1 MHTHVSSVAKIRTR
15 TLTLLGCL
23 PLLVACPEDPTGGGG
38 GETGGDSDP
47 PEAIDP
53 LDGEGSN
60 PPGNPDPALVWRVPS
75 NHGNGLAHDSRYDL
89 QADSYTKSLSE
100 PALSQGVDWA
110 DFVQSHDDKV
120 RRGFRPTHVD
130 AKVALATKGGL
141 TFELKITD
149 RSVYVSDDDAN
160 YRTETKTYV
169 FKNTRDERLTLTAEG
184 PSDPGEPRPISIDT
198 FSIPNGPNLTLPRVG
213 HTIVWVYD
221 DDPVPWQLVV
231 GQEVENF
238 EQTLTALSSQ
248 GYRPISLA
256 SRYRAGT
263 SEYSAIFVADGMP
276 ATDWKV
282 MIGSNWVD
290 LLDNLDSLWQ
300 SGFYPF
306 RGTYEHHSEHL
317 PTFNVLWT
325 KRSPQL
331 KLELRYNMDETLFN
345 EQDRHWRQQGYY
357 LENSCAYS
365 DGGNTRYAG
374 LWMRHEP
381 YLRYEDGIPVDVAS
395 QAYLNKYEPFH
406 TAAIQAMTM
415 AGTDNEGEFFRPSA
429 TLYILDQGV
438 PVLNR
443 AYTYAPGIYPDTPV
457 NAPMALASVAKSI
470 TAAAVVHVLDDKN
483 IPLTAPFAGTAGINN
498 VPSMATVPTVADVLR
513 NLGGFRA
520 RPESYLNHS
529 LIDASPWGQYP
540 ISGQM
545 MYDYVVSGGKL
556 GIPTDDNYW
565 DLALYNMTQFEYSN
579 PGFIYNARRTRS
591 RAIWVDLPRLRRGA
605 PPGPPQHH
613 S

>member
-1 MHTHVSSVAKIRTR
+1 M
-15 TLTLLGCL
+15 
-23 PLLVACPEDPTGGGG
+23 
-38 GETGGDSDP
+38 
-47 PEAIDP
+47 
-53 LDGEGSN
+53 
-60 PPGNPDPALVWRVPS
+60 PS

-429 TLYILDQGV
+429 TLYILDHGV

-443 AYTYAPGIYPDTPV
+443 
-457 NAPMALASVAKSI
+457 
-470 TAAAVVHVLDDKN
+470 VHL
-483 IPLTAPFAGTAGINN
+483 
-498 VPSMATVPTVADVLR
+498 
-513 NLGGFRA
+513 
-520 RPESYLNHS
+520 
-529 LIDASPWGQYP
+529 
-540 ISGQM
+540 
-545 MYDYVVSGGKL
+545 
-556 GIPTDDNYW
+556 
-565 DLALYNMTQFEYSN
+565 
-579 PGFIYNARRTRS
+579 RS
-591 RAIWVDLPRLRRGA
+591 RDLPGHTCKCPHGSGERGQVDHGRGCGA
-605 PPGPPQHH
+605 RIG
-613 S
+613 